1 MSKYQ
6 DDFFFIILVLN
17 FNYVFC
23 SDNKKYSYCFNYQD
37 VFVLLLFEGSDFFFF
52 FFFILNIFEA
62 FLPLTNY
69 RVFFFS
75 FIYTS
80 ETDNYIVHSTTY
92 LRTIMSNEWSCLV
105 TPIFLFFLLFTHQL
119 HANRQ
124 LYRT

>member
-37 VFVLLLFEGSDFFFF
+37 VFVLLLFEGSDFF

>member
-52 FFFILNIFEA
+52 FF
-62 FLPLTNY
+62 
-69 RVFFFS
+69 
-75 FIYTS
+75 
-80 ETDNYIVHSTTY
+80 
-92 LRTIMSNEWSCLV
+92 
-105 TPIFLFFLLFTHQL
+105 
-119 HANRQ
+119 
-124 LYRT
+124 